1 VDKGNSQIVAAWV
14 PGSQRVVL
22 TVLLG
27 FAVAW
32 PVPARC
38 QVDRQQTQP
47 LEEIFRQAQTASSK
61 KDYAQAEKLY
71 QRILD
76 ADPSILAARVNLGL
90 ACYWQRKNR
99 EAVGEFNRALQA
111 SPREFSALLFSGLA
125 YLDLGEY
132 VRAQRRLLAAAR
144 VRDMDPLLFW
154 ALGSLAMIHGDANG
168 AVPLLER
175 SLALEPNNP
184 RAVWLV
190 GQAYARLAYRKE
202 EKPLVPVDYAELTN
216 RALAWMEQRQPGSA
230 LLHVFRGDV
239 LVARELTSEAL
250 AEYRQA
256 QKIDPHWP
264 DIHLMMGSLL
274 GLMGQYDEAQAEL
287 EAQLRDFPGDPRAL
301 TELGGVQCRAGKY
314 AAAVPYLERALQRD
328 AASYEAHYRLG
339 QALVSLG
346 RNASA
351 IPHLE
356 RAAELSPE
364 KGDPYYL
371 LNRAYRTMKNP
382 QKAAWALEEFNRRK
396 AANSP

>member
-1 VDKGNSQIVAAWV
+1 
-14 PGSQRVVL
+14 
-22 TVLLG
+22 
-27 FAVAW
+27 
-32 PVPARC
+32 
-38 QVDRQQTQP
+38 
-47 LEEIFRQAQTASSK
+47 
-61 KDYAQAEKLY
+61 
-71 QRILD
+71 
-76 ADPSILAARVNLGL
+76 
-90 ACYWQRKNR
+90 
-99 EAVGEFNRALQA
+99 
-111 SPREFSALLFSGLA
+111 
-125 YLDLGEY
+125 
-132 VRAQRRLLAAAR
+132 
-144 VRDMDPLLFW
+144 LLFW

-202 EKPLVPVDYAELTN
+202 EKPLVPVNYAELTE
-216 RALAWMEQRQPGSA
+216 RALAWMDQQQPDSA

-239 LVARELTSEAL
+239 LASRMFTAKAL
-250 AEYRQA
+250 DEYRQA